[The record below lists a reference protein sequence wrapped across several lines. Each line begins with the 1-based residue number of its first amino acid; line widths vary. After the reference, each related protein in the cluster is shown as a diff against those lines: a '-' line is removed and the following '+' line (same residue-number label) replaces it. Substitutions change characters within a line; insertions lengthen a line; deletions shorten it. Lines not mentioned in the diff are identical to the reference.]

1 MTIIPFGQIAVVG
14 SRDSELDG
22 LVRACGLQASS
33 LPAAELSA
41 LAQPGGRPAP
51 ILLVDLRKTERFPPA
66 LAEIKHLHPRTA
78 IVLVA
83 STLEPAMM
91 LEAMRAGVTECLV
104 EPLAVA
110 DLRIALQRLAQQQ
123 ETSPTG
129 QIFAIVGG
137 KGGVGATT
145 VAVNLATELASTAPG
160 ETLLVDLHLAAG
172 DAATLLGADPHFS
185 VADALENTHRFDE
198 VFFTSL
204 VTPTAAGPRLLA
216 APDRAIAIDAHTPE
230 RVRALLECAA
240 RFFRYVIVDVA
251 RDDAAALDA
260 LDRAAHIVVVTN
272 QELPTV
278 RHAAR
283 IAASLRR
290 RYGDSHVHLVLSR
303 FDAKADIGRDD
314 VERAVGQAVA
324 HVLPSDYRLAVR
336 AANAGRPLALQNH
349 NKLSAAF
356 HAMAVDFAG
365 LIDPEPTAAPG
376 LLARLAG
383 RRA

>member
-1 MTIIPFGQIAVVG
+1 MTVIPFGQIAVVG
-14 SRDSELDG
+14 AHDAELDS

-33 LPAAELSA
+33 LPATELSA

-51 ILLVDLRKTERFPPA
+51 ILLVDLRRTERFPPA
-66 LAEIKHLHPRTA
+66 LAEIKRQHPQTA
-78 IVLVA
+78 ILLVA

-104 EPLAVA
+104 EPLAAA
-110 DLRIALQRLAQQQ
+110 DLRTALQRLAQQQ
-123 ETSPTG
+123 ETVPTG
-129 QIFAIVGG
+129 LVLAVVGG

-145 VAVNLATELASTAPG
+145 VAVNLATELAAAAPG
-160 ETLLVDLHLAAG
+160 ETLLVDLHLASG
-172 DAATLLGADPHFS
+172 DAATLLGADPRFS
-185 VADALENTHRFDE
+185 IADALENTHRFDE

-216 APDRAIAIDAHTPE
+216 APDRATAVEARTSE
-230 RVRALLECAA
+230 RMRELLACAA
-240 RFFRYVIVDVA
+240 RLYRYVIVDVA
-251 RDDAAALDA
+251 RDDVAALDA

-272 QELPTV
+272 QELPAV

-283 IAASLRR
+283 IAASLRQ
-290 RYGDSHVHLVLSR
+290 RYGDARVRLVLSR

-324 HVLPSDYRLAVR
+324 HVLPSDYRLALK

-356 HAMAVDFAG
+356 HTLAVDLAG
-365 LIDPEPTAAPG
+365 LIDPEPAAAPG